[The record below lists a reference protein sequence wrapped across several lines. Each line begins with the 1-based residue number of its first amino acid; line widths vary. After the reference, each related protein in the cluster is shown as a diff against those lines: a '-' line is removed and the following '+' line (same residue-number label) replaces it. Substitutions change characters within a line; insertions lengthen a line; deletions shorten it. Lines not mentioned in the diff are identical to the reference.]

1 MPSEPQSGAESNR
14 SPSVGDREERL
25 RYLTE
30 AASET
35 VILHDGRVTVQVNRA
50 MTETF
55 GYEASEA
62 LGLSVTSLFGH
73 DSRGDVEERLRSRDR
88 QTFAAIASRKDGS
101 TFPIE
106 ARTTYFSSD
115 GGELWGLAL
124 SDVTARTRAEEE
136 LRDGEERFRII
147 SGVSSDGVVLTDR
160 GTIIYV
166 NPAICNLLGYTQEE
180 MLGMSPLGFTAPE
193 YVEIT
198 KRNMMANNE
207 EPYETAVRRKDG
219 ATFPVLIVGKRVP
232 LGGREVRGTTIRDLT
247 AQRRAEETLRQ
258 SVQQQEQI
266 RAQASRLAELS
277 TPVIPI
283 RDDILVLPLIGSIDS
298 ARAQLVM
305 EAMLEGV
312 ARTRAHTAIIDVTGV
327 TGIDT
332 HVADALLNVAR
343 AVRLLGAEVIVTGIR
358 PDVART
364 LVVLGADLSSLVSEG
379 TLQSGI
385 AHAMTRSAR

>member
-1 MPSEPQSGAESNR
+1 MPSESQSGAGSNR
-14 SPSVGDREERL
+14 SLSARDSEERL
-25 RYLTE
+25 RYLVE
-30 AASET
+30 AASEA
-35 VILHDGRVTVQVNRA
+35 VILHDGRVIVEVNRA

-62 LGLSVTSLFGH
+62 LGLSVTSLFGQ

-88 QTFAAIASRKDGS
+88 LTFAAIASRKDGS
-101 TFPIE
+101 TFPSE
-106 ARTTYFSSD
+106 ARTTCFSSD
-115 GGELWGLAL
+115 GGEIWGLAV
-124 SDVTARTRAEEE
+124 SDVTARKKAEQE

-160 GTIIYV
+160 GVIIYV
-166 NPAICNLLGYTQEE
+166 NAAMCNLLGYKQEE
-180 MLGMSPLGFTAPE
+180 MLAMSPLSITAPE

-198 KRNMMANNE
+198 KRNIMANSE
-207 EPYETAVRRKDG
+207 EPYETVLCHKDG
-219 ATFPVLIVGKRVP
+219 TRFPVAIVGKRVP

-258 SVQQQEQI
+258 NVQQQEQL
-266 RAQASRLAELS
+266 RAQTSRLAELS

-283 RDDILVLPLIGSIDS
+283 GDDILVLPLIGSIDS
-298 ARAQLVM
+298 ARAQLIM

-327 TGIDT
+327 TGIDA

-358 PDVART
+358 PEVART
-364 LVVLGADLSSLVSEG
+364 LVVLGADLSSLASKG
-379 TLQSGI
+379 TLESGI
-385 AHAMTRSAR
+385 AHAMTRRAR